1 MPYIGSGPEI
11 DNVSLK
17 TFSGDGSTVAFD
29 LVTVP
34 SSDNQVLVF
43 VGGEIQH
50 DWTRSTS
57 TVTFTTAPPTGTDNV
72 NIYIVGKPVNIG
84 TPSDDTVGYDQLQD
98 GSVVQV
104 VNVQDGAVATGT
116 TTLTTDDSIPQNT
129 EGDEYM
135 TLAITPK
142 STTNNLK
149 IDVVI
154 AHIASDT
161 ASNILTASLFQD
173 STADALATASVT
185 ELTADIAQMVSFTH
199 FMAAGTVSETTFKV
213 RAGCNLAGT
222 TTFNGASAT
231 RRWGGTLASSIT
243 ITEIKA

>member
-17 TFSGDGSTVAFD
+17 TFSGDNSTVAFD

-34 SSDNQVLVF
+34 NSDSQVLVF

-50 DWTRSTS
+50 DWTRATS
-57 TVTFTTAPPTGTDNV
+57 TITFTTAPSTGTDNV

-84 TPSDDTVGYDQLQD
+84 TPSDDTVGQDQLVA
-98 GSVVQV
+98 GAVVQV

-116 TTLTTDDSIPQNT
+116 TLIPLDDTIPQNT

-142 STTNNLK
+142 STTNKLK
-149 IDVVI
+149 IEAVWNG
-154 AHIASDT
+154 AHSTTVRHIHA
-161 ASNILTASLFQD
+161 ALFQD
-173 STADALATASVT
+173 STAGALAVGVGGKAN
-185 ELTADIAQMVSFTH
+185 IANERCGIVFTH

-213 RAGCNLAGT
+213 RAGNSAAGT
-222 TTFNGASAT
+222 TTFNGASAA
-231 RRWGGTLASSIT
+231 REFGGVFASSIT

>member
-17 TFSGDGSTVAFD
+17 TFSGDASTVAFD

-34 SSDNQVLVF
+34 NSDNQVLAF

-57 TVTFTTAPPTGTDNV
+57 TITFTTAPSTGTDNV
-72 NIYIVGKPVNIG
+72 NIYIMGKPVNIG
-84 TPSDDTVGYDQLQD
+84 TPSDDTVGQDQLVA

-104 VNVQDGAVATGT
+104 VNVMDGEVNTGT
-116 TTLTTDDSIPQNT
+116 TVFPYDDTIPQNT
-129 EGDEYM
+129 EGDEYL

-142 STTNNLK
+142 STTNLLK
-149 IDVVI
+149 IEVI
-154 AHIASDT
+154 MNLSHST
-161 ASNILTASLFQD
+161 ALSLISSALFQD
-173 STADALATASVT
+173 STANALAAVTTNITTAFDKDQNV
-185 ELTADIAQMVSFTH
+185 LTHWMV
-199 FMAAGTVSETTFKV
+199 AGTVSATTFKV
-213 RAGCNLAGT
+213 RSGSSLAGT
-222 TTFNGASAT
+222 TTYNGANTARRHSGLSAY
-231 RRWGGTLASSIT
+231 SIT